1 MPLARLPL
9 SDAERGRVRARLAG
23 RLTADDEIR
32 VAIAT
37 ERSQLMNRRRA
48 EEVLA
53 ELVDDARR
61 ADRPRRPTRP
71 TRASK
76 ERRRAAK
83 QPRSRIKAD
92 RSRRPDPD

>member
-1 MPLARLPL
+1 MPLASLPL

-23 RLTADDEIR
+23 RMTGDDEIR

-76 ERRRAAK
+76 RRRRAAK
-83 QPRSRIKAD
+83 ERRSGIKAD
-92 RSRRPDPD
+92 RARRPETD